1 MSHIVLSQPK
11 NQQFQPNHRSPRT
24 NTEQTT
30 RLGTLDKKIR
40 RGGGG
45 GGGGGDDFTIG
56 ALTYHL
62 ALSNLYMVM
71 PSVFEL

>member
-40 RGGGG
+40 RA
-45 GGGGGDDFTIG
+45 GGDDSTIG

-62 ALSNLYMVM
+62 VLSNLYMVM

>member
-45 GGGGGDDFTIG
+45 GDDFTIG
-56 ALTYHL
+56 VLTYHL

>member
-45 GGGGGDDFTIG
+45 GDDSTIG

>member
-11 NQQFQPNHRSPRT
+11 NQQFEPNHISPRT

-40 RGGGG
+40 RGG
-45 GGGGGDDFTIG
+45 DDSTIG

>member
-45 GGGGGDDFTIG
+45 GDDSTIG
-56 ALTYHL
+56 ELTYHL